1 MKNLHFA
8 ILGLAIALTGCSNK
22 NVLKHDIIEKYELAF
37 EDLNAI
43 QFYSSH
49 YIVLTKYDPL
59 KSNKSTEKG
68 SLNVNVDK
76 EVDQVIIKRGTKGR
90 IVEDLGDEKYAVSFE
105 PDESKVLVYGKKQ
118 TRFGGYYLQALEW
131 DDGRG
136 KVQYGDRLYFTN
148 AGADQFSLLFN
159 INKSLEENREV
170 RVAKGNK
177 VK

>member
-8 ILGLAIALTGCSNK
+8 ILGLAIALIGCSDK
-22 NVLKHDIIEKYELAF
+22 NVLNHD
-37 EDLNAI
+37 
-43 QFYSSH
+43 
-49 YIVLTKYDPL
+49 IVLTKYDPL

-76 EVDQVIIKRGTKGR
+76 AVDQVIIKRGTKGR
-90 IVEDLGDEKYAVSFE
+90 IVEDLGNEKYAVSFE
-105 PDESKVLVYGKKQ
+105 PDESKVLVYGKQ
-118 TRFGGYYLQALEW
+118 TRFGVYYLQALEW
-131 DDGRG
+131 DNGRG
-136 KVQYGDRLYFTN
+136 KVQYGDQFYFTN

>member
-8 ILGLAIALTGCSNK
+8 ILGLAIALIGCSDK
-22 NVLKHDIIEKYELAF
+22 NVLKHDIIEKHELTF

-49 YIVLTKYDPL
+49 DIVLTKYDPL

-76 EVDQVIIKRGTKGR
+76 AVDQVIIKRGTKGR
-90 IVEDLGDEKYAVSFE
+90 IVEDLGNEKYAVSFE
-105 PDESKVLVYGKKQ
+105 PDESKVLVYGKQ
-118 TRFGGYYLQALEW
+118 TQFGVYYLQALEW
-131 DDGRG
+131 DNGRG
-136 KVQYGDRLYFTN
+136 KVQYGDQFYFTN

-159 INKSLEENREV
+159 INKSLEKNREV